1 MKNKIAIFSLMLVAF
16 LGGIFGFAGC
26 GDKYQ
31 NLSIELKGANI
42 VEEEDG
48 SKYIDISFDESDP
61 TKNVIEFS
69 ATILGY
75 TEDMVKTM
83 KLSVPQDKAVI
94 NSTRTR
100 GDTTTFNVTIL
111 TSGII
116 PVVVYSNETHK
127 VSASLKIRSLLPTSA
142 IEDNNA
148 TLTFMRPTIQENSKK
163 YLLNDE
169 QIVKFTPTYSSVRAV
184 KYEIQN
190 IQGVSIEEENGLSYI
205 VVDNNAVLGMLPIT
219 VTSLRAVSGSSEY
232 AEDLTDEQKEKLSTT
247 VYALI
252 YDSSWGLDVYNTQFE
267 DGIQTLKLSSKAGQY
282 TVNQRLA
289 SFGQTKTAVDL
300 SSVGNL
306 HAVYFA
312 NTNNK
317 NICYVEENDGA
328 FDIYSASRGSASLTF
343 GVDLYYVPNYT
354 GNGNVANL
362 NDYKKVLSY
371 EKQIDVEVID
381 TPTYIQLTNA
391 NGITSNTNA
400 TISIYEQQKDGDGED
415 AQIVYGKDAYIS
427 VNVTP
432 LTLPDAYKRFT
443 LDLRARN
450 DNGDIDEGY
459 TNRAKEIVTLY
470 YYSQNN
476 VVVPINLNDDI
487 TDIIS
492 SGVNGTKIYI
502 AFNATSADIITS
514 VELVVK
520 TLQIT
525 DVDDTLTSIVT
536 CNFKDSVISIDDINT
551 NGFSIIH
558 EVEDVKYAYISMDD
572 SQNGV
577 ACAVKY
583 TTKTYDSSS
592 SVTPEANQ
600 SFIVNTSNNS
610 EEVVRIITQDNS
622 NKFVLYPRAQGSVEV
637 SVTSENNI
645 TYKFIVR
652 VIKSAQSFSI
662 NYEQST
668 GKTGEVTRYNGEIA
682 EDDEISQPSSILNY
696 GLKTM
701 YLQADSRIRLNAVA
715 NPTGADIIATN
726 QPYTIYKIQGE
737 YTSGISITQDNTSG
751 ESVIYLNAKKAG
763 EYNVVCV
770 ASTFVKDENGIYNI
784 SSINRG
790 FKVYVF
796 NKIEGVVWTIN
807 NEEFYVPENDNT
819 LVYEI
824 YDNDSVAFDKQNTF
838 PYNDAAYYLN
848 QMGLQSFMSAGQPH
862 LNASA
867 LSSKELYISFY
878 ARPYGTN
885 RQVPNYINSETSTS
899 SQIPTDSTQA
909 VSYHYSIDYASG
921 IPNKLASI
929 INVGTDSQE
938 YTENDSTQLY
948 SPYNIWM
955 GFTSVLDDSAKEYVY
970 EYKISVIIT
979 QANTIQKTSVFTL
992 RIIQPVRS
1000 EYVDTVDEIN
1010 LEYGGLNTP
1019 STALNISVQPNNV
1032 YDARWVYSLG
1042 GQGLS
1047 VSLINEVKGIKDGI
1061 VNSVLDNGIIR
1072 FDPNTMQLSISPD
1085 YTGSNADTSITFY
1098 ALDSI
1103 ALLRD
1108 VPTDV
1113 YTFGTAGGQPVF
1125 VATDGTNILGYTAK
1139 LPIFK
1144 TINVHINSGESP
1156 NSPFVIK
1163 TANEFKNFITN
1174 IYNGNTYEGQYI
1186 KVENDIYG
1194 INIPA
1199 GLNTNGWFSGVL
1211 FADNKTTL
1219 HFLSAPL
1226 NLFGKIKNGSI
1237 NNIDFVFSN
1246 AFESVLTECPD
1257 TQGNKVGILAS
1268 IIVNDYL
1275 TPTQKAE
1282 CYYLNTQT
1290 NAYEEVQPLNYST
1303 IIYNHIFNNVSVSLN
1318 NNVIINTQ
1326 NNAHLKFGVIA
1337 GNAVGAEFNN
1347 CEVNLQSDVAYNELY
1362 GVIVSAEI
1370 GSSLNFVSG
1379 FIGVGN
1385 KLLDD
1390 ENNACEVSN
1399 VITNCVVRMYGN
1411 NAIIS
1416 NWTAAGFIAS
1426 AWGGVDLSYSY
1437 VLAYDKTQPNIQAKM
1452 IAGLVV
1458 LQNGSAECLIKVNHC
1473 FVSANIYST
1482 VGANS
1487 IAALIQYNYSSQSGT
1502 PDIVENN
1509 VSYNFVNVVTSNTD
1523 IALIFFQNDI
1533 GPAYINKDSL
1543 LNKSYANIVENG
1555 VANTTTYGLDFD
1567 NLDSNFTTLYP
1578 SYNNGLPL
1586 LTRVDG
1592 SLLYDNILPEIN
1604 CNILAETV
1612 LAYDSL
1618 NQPILDS
1625 QRIILDANT
1634 TYALKDL
1641 IDTTNFNAYPVALVR
1656 NYSSYD
1662 VTITQNTYFNVGN
1675 TTIKFNKAGEYLLT
1689 LVSQQDS
1696 SLKQVLKFLVKSDTS
1711 NVKLYTESN
1720 GEDVELSSGK
1730 EVLVYKNETYS
1741 VNVLDMPND
1750 VSEIAYIRYITDN
1763 KDAIVFSTT
1772 QPIEWVENGS
1782 EYYVDIPMSVAHT
1795 IKMIDNATIS
1805 YKYVLKYVYNYTE
1818 EVAGETINKTAN
1830 YQDIVYNKT
1839 DEHGVDVFTFNVKIV
1854 PNVSLNIN
1862 SADLYTSDE
1871 LLFVVTADI
1880 IDAPKFNYNGD
1891 YINNLSAPITNQVV
1905 VDGKTLY
1912 TYTYY
1917 ITVKD
1922 LYKQI
1927 TQNVS
1932 QVIDVIY
1939 NDEVLSS
1946 LNITIMPTPIASIL
1960 PLFYYNGQDALIDDT
1975 SRSSHTI
1982 IPGGEGILKLEVT
1995 PSYANYDYI
2004 EVYSTELQNTTIF
2017 FTQYYKNGNSY
2028 VEIPNGSSYSADGK
2042 LLLQKLTGI
2051 KAQGKYFDGTYYIST
2066 YLPTSVKE
2074 DVNCFY
2080 IKITPK
2086 LNNGQEVIDAFSTVD
2101 YAVYPGFVST
2111 VELKDVK
2118 TAKTD
2123 DNKYLIVANQTFAFN
2138 LNLSLRNARVNI
2150 TTSNSAVTIYSD
2162 AECTSEISA
2171 DYVNNKTL
2179 SQEVTLYAKVGSGVT
2194 KDEEIRLNI
2203 QVYQDGQLVG
2213 NDVYTFIVA
2222 NEIITDYHIVWNKD
2236 ETTGIV
2242 TMSDELTIGTNSYTQ
2257 LIMYY
2262 NNGVSADYI
2271 AWNKINFVT
2280 NNFNAWLFETK
2291 NLEAQAYTY
2300 FTADKY
2306 GEENKNWRLIGN
2318 DVVSGLTLTVKA
2330 YIYYNTAGELQ
2341 ISTELP
2347 NDPHEYK
2354 YVQTINYNITLN
2366 VVVDSTE
2373 EKPLHIDSVEDF
2385 KKLNGKTGQYYMLTN
2400 DLVLDNW
2407 EPFELNV
2414 ANLDFNNHKVVLR
2427 SLNLTSQKTA
2437 TSTNISAGLFTSIG
2451 VNTVVKNLILDV
2463 SMLVYVDAL
2472 DKSVVDFGFVAGINQ
2487 GIIYNVDVVAFK
2499 DIKVNTSQG
2508 EKAIDWIDLFNY
2520 KQNNDQTD
2528 SLGLES
2534 ATLDDSA
2541 LGSTQDTFNY
2551 LDDRLVSANT
2561 KSIFNQLK
2569 YNDEENKQQSP
2580 ISVFILTGG
2589 YATTLN
2595 SLTTH
2600 IGGIA
2605 GTNNGFITNARVGRS
2620 GNIVV
2625 NGSVVTLDEV
2635 LGNEA
2640 TSFNLYAGGNV
2651 AGLVGLNTNVIS
2663 SSYFANGY
2671 VINSTNASASST
2683 KTAGLVAE
2691 QNAMG
2696 RVYGCYVQGGI
2707 NTQNN
2712 DTMATNGG
2720 VKSQGTVAG
2729 LVHTNDGVIENSL
2742 SNIPLYSS
2750 MGVGGLVY
2758 TNSKNG
2764 KINTSISLSKVQS
2777 TNSLVNGL
2785 FVGVDTKQD
2794 LQNFGSVTNSYYLI
2808 QDTII
2813 QHPAEQAIG
2822 LDINQ
2827 LGNASKYL
2835 YGFSLYDKEQLEPDL
2850 DIDSFV
2856 WQIYPKTQMVGEGT
2870 DTHEVTS
2877 ATFNLIAAN
2886 KITYGLRDENANYL
2900 LKEEDCGWGDKNNPI
2915 VLANAEDFNRYFGED
2930 TIYYSDKY
2938 FRIVADIDFNEFN
2951 NFPIYSYKKVLENTH
2966 LQGNG
2971 LDVKNLS
2978 FNTEGGDNSSL
2989 SIGLFS
2995 AVKNSVVSGLNI
3007 KLLNGILAGDFKQVG
3022 ALTGEITE
3030 SSISNI
3036 NISGTE
3042 NSSIIGYNMSGGL
3055 AGVIKNSS
3063 LSNIVSGVSVSSSYI
3078 AASSGENKYSISTY
3092 SAENTATNKQCS
3104 YAGGIAGIIDEES
3117 TAEFLVV
3124 DNAKITISAEHS
3136 GGLVGY
3142 LGAKSTLT
3150 NSKFVLADPSKEN
3163 AQLITSTNF
3172 VAGGLVAENLGK
3184 IKYSYV
3190 DYNQDVQKALDTQAL
3205 SSTDVNNTLGNLDI
3219 FASSNSIA
3227 IGGLVGL
3234 NFGGSILDSYTRAE
3248 VVSKKAHIAGGLI
3261 GIATNTLIT
3270 SVDTSQTISGL
3281 LAYSDNSESGLI
3293 KYAVSDI
3300 DRVYTTSFVYA
3311 KQAVGG
3317 LIGYL
3322 NGQVY
3327 TNTETTIVAV
3337 NKMPQTTAYN
3347 YNNVAYKGNTIG
3359 YYRTTS
3365 KKDIFVVKIQGQ
3377 EEAAYSNSKYGIFA
3391 VNKGGTN
3398 KELAFE
3404 YEIGNLAPSNQL
3416 YTNFL
3421 EGYSVSYLD
3430 TIQKDTIIFNGLAM
3444 QEENVWA
3451 VDTTKTE
3458 SIMPTLR
3465 TNNVVYTVDIKTKE
3479 DWVKLQQA
3487 YGAVSTYNLID
3498 NLTIDDENNII
3509 YNTFETFNAKN
3520 VVLQGN
3526 EHTVYV
3532 NVTQNFTPL
3541 FGDAEGLTL
3550 NNVKF
3555 VFNVTQNPTNA
3566 IKSLLCNSAINCSF
3580 NNVEIEIKNTLTL
3593 LAGTTTFGCFVGQ
3606 VKDKVSIYNCKVSG
3620 TINFNGAYANEI
3632 RFGGLIGD
3640 LSYAT
3645 TQQNI
3650 SSINS
3655 NNYGNLTLNLSAT
3668 FNGTTYIGG
3677 LVGYISGQHTVRG
3690 VINNTSN
3697 MVLNIKQNS
3706 TITANADLFM
3716 GGIAGY
3722 VDSASFSNISVSNK
3736 GTYTIT
3742 GSANANIG
3750 GAFGKLSGI
3759 AKANNIVVKNGG
3771 EYNLTMQVVTNFGGV
3786 AGLFDA
3792 QTNAEIGFSTVE
3804 ADFIITNTNTANVGV
3819 FVGKLNS
3826 TADKTNVINAVIAM
3840 GDLTLTPQANLNAGG
3855 LVGIIDSTK
3864 KAYINNSA
3872 VYSTINIQNGAN
3884 NIDINIGGFAGVRQ
3898 SGTLEINN
3906 SVAYGAIYSKYT
3918 GTSDDNNVF
3927 NLAGAV
3933 GAIQGEMLKLCII
3946 GTAIIYKNNN
3956 LINVDAITNDIA
3968 TNSVRL
3974 TKVYYVPNMVG
3985 QFSIYE
3991 SAIMLSL
3998 NDLTNSDKWLQ
4009 ENSARTNPTRF
4020 AIPSITS
4027 QETQTLYSYFAVS
4040 NVIVN
4045 SITDNAK
4052 TRFIEINNL
4061 ELIGNNTEE
4070 GAIVRLASTTYNT
4083 TNSITLNDNIARLV
4097 ADNAEVTTST
4107 NLFTQIPQEMLI
4119 SGIKLKLNNNKLSK
4133 TINNAFGL
4141 LANENSGLVFDCGL
4155 GSIIDEDIQDDAHY
4169 VFTEQ
4174 KFEENSGSFV
4184 NYYDAPNW
4192 TVLALDIGAGASV
4205 GGLVGNNLG
4214 QVNGCYAYADFVFTN
4229 TANNTS
4235 FGGLVGTNSILTNSY
4250 IIGRQVY
4257 TINTSNL
4264 GKVFNA
4270 SGNAVKDC
4278 VSYVVY
4284 YVENG
4289 DVEVKNTILES
4300 GNTLSAI
4307 WKTISAYNYGI
4318 SMFTR
4323 YYNNEDIKLA
4333 YYTGDGLANPY
4344 EIIDYMQLYSYLID
4358 NPDVDVALV
4367 KNVFVTNNSC
4377 IARQTKQPTIG
4388 ALFNGNGKNL
4398 YVKSY
4403 TQDIRTNEVVY
4414 TIFNDVLNTADVYNL
4429 NLIIGEQT
4437 IQTPEPNKKLYFGG
4451 FALDCKGSVKN
4462 VYAYS
4467 IRSSTATGS
4476 ENKITLKAT
4485 ASSENYAGGLFAK
4498 FSANMLQKC
4507 IIKVNFVLA
4516 NDSEEINM
4524 GAAIGMINSKSLS
4537 IYNCKVDTFI
4547 GYLAGGFTKPT
4558 SVSGSILNIYDCYTT
4573 YKVLTG
4579 GTLNETK
4586 TQYNGITLYP
4596 SGENERAY
4604 FTFVND
4610 YNDKS
4615 TSKKNSVNVFNS
4627 YYLIEDINNI
4637 VYACAYNS
4645 TGQAVNGAPAFA
4657 VKDLSDLTQYDELM
4671 DAYLNSGNYI
4681 KVLGGYPILKLDS
4694 TQQENTSGE

>member
-169 QIVKFTPTYSSVRAV
+169 EIVKFTPTYSSVRAV

-306 HAVYFA
+306 YAVYFA

-622 NKFVLYPRAQGSVEV
+622 NKFVLYPRAQGSAEV

-701 YLQADSRIRLNAVA
+701 YLQADSKIRLNAVA

-737 YTSGISITQDNTSG
+737 YTSGISITKDNTSG

-979 QANTIQKTSVFTL
+979 QANTIQKTSIFTL

-1000 EYVDTVDEIN
+1000 EYVDTIDEIN

-1085 YTGSNADTSITFY
+1085 YTGGNADTSITFY

-1108 VPTDV
+1108 VSTDI
-1113 YTFGTAGGQPVF
+1113 YAFGTAGVQPVF
-1125 VATDGTNILGYTAK
+1125 VATDGANILGYTAK

-1144 TINVHINSGESP
+1144 TINVHINSGDSP

-1194 INIPA
+1194 IDIPT
-1199 GLNTNGWFSGVL
+1199 GLNTSGCFSGVL

-1226 NLFGKIKNGSI
+1226 NLFGNIKNGSI

-1246 AFESVLTECPD
+1246 AFESVLTQDPD
-1257 TQGNKVGILAS
+1257 AQGNKVGVLAS
-1268 IIVNDYL
+1268 TIINDYMSAEEK
-1275 TPTQKAE
+1275 TE

-1290 NAYEEVQPLNYST
+1290 NTYEDVQPLNYST
-1303 IIYNHIFNNVSVSLN
+1303 IIYNHIFNNVSISLN
-1318 NNVIINTQ
+1318 NNVVINTQ
-1326 NNAHLKFGVIA
+1326 NGASLKFGIIA
-1337 GNAVGAEFNN
+1337 GWVIGAEFNN
-1347 CEVNLQSDVAYNELY
+1347 CEVNLHSEAVYDNQY
-1362 GVIVSAEI
+1362 GIIISSENA
-1370 GSSLNFVSG
+1370 SSLNFVSG
-1379 FIGVGN
+1379 FIGVGQV
-1385 KLLDD
+1385 LYDGDD
-1390 ENNACEVSN
+1390 NVCEVSN
-1399 VITNCVVRMYGN
+1399 VITNCVVRMYDN

-1416 NWTAAGFIAS
+1416 NWTAAGFVAS
-1426 AWGGVDLSYSY
+1426 AWGGVDISYSY
-1437 VLAYDKTQPNIQAKM
+1437 VYAYNKTIPNIKAEQVSGM
-1452 IAGLVV
+1452 VV
-1458 LQNGSAECLIKVNHC
+1458 LQSGVSDYLIKVNHC
-1473 FVSANIYST
+1473 FVNANIFSSLSSN
-1482 VGANS
+1482 G
-1487 IAALIQYNYSSQSGT
+1487 IAALIKYNYASSSGT
-1502 PDIVENN
+1502 LDIVENN
-1509 VSYNFVNVVTSNTD
+1509 VSYNFVNIITQNTN
-1523 IALIFFQNDI
+1523 IPLILFMNNT
-1533 GPAYINKDSL
+1533 GTYINKDDL
-1543 LNKSYANIVENG
+1543 LNKSYAYIVEND
-1555 VANTTTYGLDFD
+1555 VATTTAYNLDFN

-1586 LTRVDG
+1586 LLRQDG
-1592 SLLYDNILPEIN
+1592 SLLYENILPEIN

-1634 TYALKDL
+1634 TYTLKDL
-1641 IDTTNFNAYPVALVR
+1641 VDTTNINAYPVALVK

-1675 TTIKFNKAGEYLLT
+1675 TTINFKKAGEYLLT

-1711 NVKLYTESN
+1711 NTKLYTESN
-1720 GEDVELSSGK
+1720 GQDVELFGGK

-1750 VSEIAYIRYITDN
+1750 VGEIAYIRYITDN
-1763 KDAIVFSTT
+1763 KDAIIFSTN

-1782 EYYVDIPMSVAHT
+1782 EYYVDVPMNVAHT

-1818 EVAGETINKTAN
+1818 EVEGEIINKTAN
-1830 YQDIVYNKT
+1830 YQDVVYNKT

-1880 IDAPKFNYNGD
+1880 IDEPTFNYNGD
-1891 YINNLSAPITNQVV
+1891 YINNLSAPITNQDI

-1922 LYKQI
+1922 EYKKI

-1932 QVIDVIY
+1932 QIIDVIY

-1946 LNITIMPTPIASIL
+1946 LNITIMPTPVASIL
-1960 PLFYYNGQDALIDDT
+1960 PLFYYNGQDALSDDT

-2017 FTQYYKNGNSY
+2017 FTQYYKNDDSY

-2042 LLLQKLTGI
+2042 LLLQKLTGAN
-2051 KAQGKYFDGTYYIST
+2051 AQGKYFDGTYYIRT

-2074 DVNCFY
+2074 DTNCFY

-2086 LNNGQEVIDAFSTVD
+2086 LNNGQEVVDAFSTVN

-2138 LNLSLRNARVNI
+2138 LNLSLRNARINI
-2150 TTSNSAVTIYSD
+2150 TTSNSAVKIYSD
-2162 AECTSEISA
+2162 ANCASEISA
-2171 DYVNNKTL
+2171 DYENNATL
-2179 SQEVTLYAKVGSGVT
+2179 SREDTLYAKVGSDVT
-2194 KDEEIRLNI
+2194 NDTEIRLTI
-2203 QVYQDGQLVG
+2203 KVYQDGQLVG
-2213 NDVYTFIVA
+2213 NDIYTFIVV
-2222 NEIITDYHIVWNKD
+2222 EDIITDYHIVWNKD
-2236 ETTGIV
+2236 ETTGII

-2262 NNGVSADYI
+2262 NNGVDADYV

-2280 NNFNAWLFETK
+2280 NNFNAWLFENA

-2306 GEENKNWRLIGN
+2306 GEKDKNWRLIGN

-2330 YIYYNTAGELQ
+2330 YIYYNIEGELQ

-2347 NDPHEYK
+2347 NEYK

-2366 VVVDSTE
+2366 VVVDSNE
-2373 EKPLHIDSVEDF
+2373 DKPLHIDSVEDF

-2427 SLNLTSQKTA
+2427 SFNLTSQKTA
-2437 TSTNISAGLFTSIG
+2437 ASTNISAGLFTSIG
-2451 VNTVVKNLILDV
+2451 ANTVVKNLILDV

-2472 DKSVVDFGFVAGINQ
+2472 DKSVVDFGFVAGVND
-2487 GIIYNVDVVAFK
+2487 GIIYNVDIVAFK
-2499 DIKVNTSQG
+2499 TININTSQG
-2508 EKAIDWIDLFNY
+2508 QKAINWIDLFNY
-2520 KQNNDQTD
+2520 KQNNNQTD
-2528 SLGLES
+2528 SFKLDG
-2534 ATLDDSA
+2534 ATLNDAA
-2541 LGSTQDTFNY
+2541 LASTQDTFNY

-2561 KSIFNQLK
+2561 KSIFNQFK
-2569 YNDEENKQQSP
+2569 DVDEQSP

-2620 GNIVV
+2620 GNIVI
-2625 NGSVVTLDEV
+2625 NGKVVTLDAV

-2671 VINSTNASASST
+2671 VINSTNASASNT

-2691 QNAMG
+2691 QNTTG

-2712 DTMATNGG
+2712 DTMATEGG

-2764 KINTSISLSKVQS
+2764 KINTSIALSKVQS

-2822 LDINQ
+2822 LNINQ
-2827 LGNASKYL
+2827 LGSASKYL
-2835 YGFSLYDKEQLEPDL
+2835 YGFSLYDKQEVEQGL

-2856 WQIYPKTQMVGEGT
+2856 WQIYSTKETVGEGE
-2870 DTHEVTS
+2870 DAQEVTS

-2915 VLANAEDFNRYFGED
+2915 VIANAEDWNKYFGDDSDD
-2930 TIYYSDKY
+2930 TVYYSGKY

-2951 NFPIYSYKKVLENTH
+2951 NFPTYSYKKALKNTH

-2971 LDVKNLS
+2971 LDIKNLS
-2978 FNTEGGDNSSL
+2978 FNTEGGDNQKKV

-2995 AVKNSVVSGLNI
+2995 TIEKSVVSGLNI
-3007 KLLNGILAGDFKQVG
+3007 KLLNSILAGDFKQVG
-3022 ALTGEITE
+3022 ALAGEISN

-3036 NISGTE
+3036 IISGTE
-3042 NSSIIGYNMSGGL
+3042 NISIIGYNMSGGL

-3063 LSNIVSGVSVSSSYI
+3063 LSNIVSGISVSSSYI
-3078 AASSGENKYSISTY
+3078 AASSGENKYAISTY
-3092 SAENTATNKQCS
+3092 LAESTDDANNTCS
-3104 YAGGIAGIIDEES
+3104 YVGGIAGIIDENS

-3124 DNAKITISAEHS
+3124 DNAKITISAEHA
-3136 GGLVGY
+3136 GGLVGC

-3172 VAGGLVAENLGK
+3172 VAGGLVAENLGV
-3184 IKYSYV
+3184 IIYSYV

-3248 VVSKKAHIAGGLI
+3248 VVSKKAQIAGGLI
-3261 GIATNTLIT
+3261 GIATNQLIED
-3270 SVDTSQTISGL
+3270 VDTSKTVDNIL
-3281 LAYSDNSESGLI
+3281 TYSSNSV
-3293 KYAVSDI
+3293 KYAVGGI

-3317 LIGYL
+3317 LIGCL
-3322 NGQVY
+3322 NGAIS
-3327 TNTETTIVAV
+3327 TNNTTTMVAV

-3359 YYRTTS
+3359 YYYTTS
-3365 KKDIFVVKIQGQ
+3365 NKNIFVLEGQGN
-3377 EEAAYSNSKYGIFA
+3377 EKDTAYSNNKYGIFA

-3398 KELAFE
+3398 KELSFE

-3444 QEENVWA
+3444 QNENVWA
-3451 VDTTKTE
+3451 VDNTKTE
-3458 SIMPTLR
+3458 NIMPTLR
-3465 TNNVVYTVDIKTKE
+3465 TNNVVYTVDIKTKD

-3487 YGAVSTYNLID
+3487 YGAISTYNLIND
-3498 NLTIDDENNII
+3498 LTIDDGNNIV

-3532 NVTQNFTPL
+3532 DVTQNFTPL

-3555 VFNVTQNPTNA
+3555 VFNVSQNPTNV

-3580 NNVEIEIKNTLTL
+3580 NNVEIIIKEGTSLTL
-3593 LAGTTTFGCFVGQ
+3593 HSDTTTFGCFAGQ
-3606 VKDKVSIYNCKVSG
+3606 VKDKVAIYNCKVSG
-3620 TINFNGAYANEI
+3620 TINFNGTYANEI

-3650 SSINS
+3650 SSLNS
-3655 NNYGNLTLNLSAT
+3655 NNYGNLTLNLNAT
-3668 FNGTTYIGG
+3668 FNGTTHIGG
-3677 LVGYISGQHTVRG
+3677 VVGYISGQHTVRG
-3690 VINNTSN
+3690 VINDTSN
-3697 MVLNIKQNS
+3697 IVLNIKQNS
-3706 TITANADLFM
+3706 IITANANLFM

-3722 VDSASFSNISVSNK
+3722 VDSASFSNISVANK

-3742 GSANANIG
+3742 GNAEANIG
-3750 GAFGKLSGI
+3750 GAFGNLAGI

-3771 EYNLTMQVVTNFGGV
+3771 EYNLNAQVVTNFGGV

-3792 QTNAEIGFSTVE
+3792 QTNAEISFSTVE
-3804 ADFIITNTNTANVGV
+3804 ANFTILNTKTANVGV
-3819 FVGKLNS
+3819 FVGILNS
-3826 TADKTNVINAVIAM
+3826 EADKTNVVNAVIAM
-3840 GDLTLTPQANLNAGG
+3840 GDLTLTPRANLNAGG

-3872 VYSTINIQNGAN
+3872 VYSTINIQNGAD
-3884 NIDINIGGFAGVRQ
+3884 NINLNIGGFVGVRQ
-3898 SGTLEINN
+3898 SGTFEINN
-3906 SVAYGAIYSKYT
+3906 SVAYGAIYSKYL
-3918 GTSDDNNVF
+3918 GTSNNNNKV

-3933 GAIQGEMLKLCII
+3933 GASQGEMLKLCII
-3946 GTAIIYKNNN
+3946 GTAIIYKNNT
-3956 LINVDAITNDIA
+3956 LIKVDAITNDSGA

-3998 NDLTNSDKWLQ
+3998 NNLTDEQYWSK

-4020 AIPSITS
+4020 AIPLNTN
-4027 QETQTLYSYFAVS
+4027 QEYSYFAVS

-4052 TRFIEINNL
+4052 TRFIEVDSLEEINN
-4061 ELIGNNTEE
+4061 NTKDEV
-4070 GAIVRLASTTYNT
+4070 IIRLASKAYNAT
-4083 TNSITLNDNIARLV
+4083 DSITLNENIARLV

-4107 NLFTQIPQEMLI
+4107 NLFEQIPQNVLV

-4141 LANENSGLVFDCGL
+4141 LANENSGLIFDCGL
-4155 GSIIDEDIQDDAHY
+4155 GSIINEDIQDDAHY

-4174 KFEENSGSFV
+4174 NFGKNSGSFV

-4192 TVLALDIGAGASV
+4192 TVLELDISAGASV

-4229 TANNTS
+4229 TTNNTS

-4264 GKVFNA
+4264 GGVFKA
-4270 SGNAVKDC
+4270 SGNDAKDC

-4289 DVEVKNTILES
+4289 SVEVKNTILEN
-4300 GNTLSAI
+4300 GNALSAI
-4307 WKTISAYNYGI
+4307 WKTIDAYNYGI

-4323 YYNNEDIKLA
+4323 YYNNQDVKLT

-4358 NPDVDVALV
+4358 NPSADVALV
-4367 KNVFVTNNSC
+4367 KNVFVTNKSY
-4377 IARQTKQPTIG
+4377 IERQTEQPTIG

-4403 TQDIRTNEVVY
+4403 TQDTQTNAVVY
-4414 TIFNDVLNTADVYNL
+4414 TIFNDVLNTATVYNL
-4429 NLIIGEQT
+4429 NLIIAEQT
-4437 IQTPEPNKKLYFGG
+4437 IQIPESESNKKLYFGG
-4451 FALDCKGSVKN
+4451 FALDCHGAVKN
-4462 VYAYS
+4462 VYVYS
-4467 IRSSTATGS
+4467 IRSSMADESKNT
-4476 ENKITLKAT
+4476 ITLKAT
-4485 ASSENYAGGLFAK
+4485 ASSENYVGGLFAK
-4498 FSANMLQKC
+4498 FSVNILQKC
-4507 IIKVNFVLA
+4507 IIKVNFILA
-4516 NDSEEINM
+4516 DESEEINM
-4524 GAAIGMINSKSLS
+4524 GAAIGLINSKSLN
-4537 IYNCKVDTFI
+4537 IYTCKVDTYI
-4547 GYLAGGFTKPT
+4547 GYIAGGFAKP
-4558 SVSGSILNIYDCYTT
+4558 GSTLNIYDCYTT

-4579 GTLNETK
+4579 GTLSEDNK
-4586 TQYNGITLYP
+4586 
-4596 SGENERAY
+4596 AY

-4610 YNDKS
+4610 YNDKL
-4615 TSKKNSVNVFNS
+4615 TSVNVFNS
-4627 YYLIEDINNI
+4627 YYLIEDSNKIK
-4637 VYACAYNS
+4637 YACAYNS
-4645 TGQAVNGAPAFA
+4645 TGQPENGVSEFA
-4657 VKDLSDLTQYDELM
+4657 VKALNDTTSYTELM
-4671 DAYLNSGNYI
+4671 DAYLNSGEWEA
-4681 KVLGGYPILKLDS
+4681 LGESPTLKLDS
-4694 TQQENTSGE
+4694 AQQENTSGE